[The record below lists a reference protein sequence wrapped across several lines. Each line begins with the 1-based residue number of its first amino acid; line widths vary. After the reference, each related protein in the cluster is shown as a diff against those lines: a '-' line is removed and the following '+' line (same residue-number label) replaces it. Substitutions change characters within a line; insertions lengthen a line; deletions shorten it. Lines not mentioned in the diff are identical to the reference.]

1 MPDDM
6 LIHLIIGNYA
16 THKTDKVGAWL
27 AAWPRCNI
35 HFTPTPASWLNLIKR
50 SFQPKPE
57 TISAAQKGGDIL
69 ASVARAAR
77 ALGKWFQWYFW

>member
-35 HFTPTPASWLNLIKR
+35 HFTPTPASWLNLI
-50 SFQPKPE
+50 
-57 TISAAQKGGDIL
+57 
-69 ASVARAAR
+69 
-77 ALGKWFQWYFW
+77 